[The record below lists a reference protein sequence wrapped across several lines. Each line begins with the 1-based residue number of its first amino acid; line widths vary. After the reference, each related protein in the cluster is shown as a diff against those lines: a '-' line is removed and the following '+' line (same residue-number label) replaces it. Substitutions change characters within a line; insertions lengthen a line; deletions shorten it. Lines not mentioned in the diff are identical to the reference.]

1 MLFAQSVREWN
12 GLFKGRNWT
21 WAKLNS
27 LLVSNSFCQA
37 RQQTKLSEAN
47 TNNLLILAQI
57 VILKIIFYFPIT
69 ENCRSQKK
77 SVFNACFKKIVL
89 QKSLQRTVFCFQ
101 FNSVF
106 KGNVYLN
113 NNLCFVF
120 KPFRLVGSR

>member
-1 MLFAQSVREWN
+1 MDFLKEGTELGPNKIVFSSQIAFVKPAN
-12 GLFKGRNWT
+12 
-21 WAKLNS
+21 KLI
-27 LLVSNSFCQA
+27 
-37 RQQTKLSEAN
+37 KLSEAN
-47 TNNLLILAQI
+47 TNNLLILSQI